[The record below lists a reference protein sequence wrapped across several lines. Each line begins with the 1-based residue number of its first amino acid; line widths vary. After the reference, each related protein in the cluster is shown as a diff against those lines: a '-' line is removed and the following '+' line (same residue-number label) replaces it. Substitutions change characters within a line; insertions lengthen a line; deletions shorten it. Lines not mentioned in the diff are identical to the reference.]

1 MKRTSMQK
9 LTRLAVLVA
18 VTLLMAFTP
27 LGYFKTAGVELSFL
41 MIPVTV
47 GAIVLGPVSG
57 MILGAVFGITS
68 FVQCLNGTSF
78 FGATLLGISPVAT
91 LLTCLPTRMLAG
103 LLPGLLFHKLGKGK
117 RSLAACAGAAVLGP
131 VLNTVLF
138 TGCVV
143 LFFFQTAYIQ
153 SMANGLGVLA
163 FCAAFV
169 GVQGLIEAIV
179 CFLLSVPISKALL
192 HLTGTRQK
200 PESI

>member
-27 LGYFKTAGVELSFL
+27 LGYLKTAGVELSFL

-91 LLTCLPTRMLAG
+91 LLTCLPTRML
-103 LLPGLLFHKLGKGK
+103 
-117 RSLAACAGAAVLGP
+117 RSRP
-131 VLNTVLF
+131 
-138 TGCVV
+138 
-143 LFFFQTAYIQ
+143 QR
-153 SMANGLGVLA
+153 
-163 FCAAFV
+163 
-169 GVQGLIEAIV
+169 
-179 CFLLSVPISKALL
+179 IS
-192 HLTGTRQK
+192 
-200 PESI
+200 S